1 MTLPASG
8 GISLAQVNAELAR
21 PATQVV
27 SMDEWPLRWLAG
39 AGGSGTG
46 YSMSQFH
53 GKSAIIREPASG
65 EYAQRIFTSWNN
77 FGSQLRLYWG
87 GVHIF
92 TGNSSTTSATV
103 GAWTY
108 FRGGTYQYTYEQQD
122 PTGNWYTVTEIYY
135 GVWRQRQGP

>member
-8 GISLAQVNAELAR
+8 PISIAQVNVELGR
-21 PATQVV
+21 PATQVA
-27 SMDEWPLRWLAG
+27 SMDEWPLRWLAS

-53 GKSAIIREPASG
+53 SKSGIIRDPASG
-65 EYAQRIFTSWNN
+65 EYAQRLFTSWNLVFN
-77 FGSQLRLYWG
+77 QLRLYWG

-92 TGNSSTTSATV
+92 SGNSSTTSAVV
-103 GAWTY
+103 GEWTY
-108 FRGGTYQYTYEQQD
+108 FRGGAYQYTYQQQG
-122 PTGNWYTVTEIYY
+122 PTGEWHWVTETYY